1 MLASP
6 PMSTVPL
13 AHPVSR
19 PGGVIA
25 APARSVRAPIALAG
39 ALLAI
44 MLYAAFA
51 HGAIS
56 TSTDA
61 RIQVAV
67 AVVAAIAGAVG
78 LWSGALSFSAPRLA
92 LAGVG
97 LLVLFA
103 AWSGVTVLW
112 SVAPDQTWIELNRAI
127 AYLIVLCLAIA
138 LGASD
143 PRAVAWIAEGFLAVA
158 LAVTAYALGQKLLP
172 GLHVSGVFTLN
183 QTGPLPR
190 LQEPFGYWNALALF
204 VAMGVPGALALAVDW
219 TRRRG
224 ERVGALVALE
234 LMLLVIGFSYSR
246 GGMIALVVGLAVG
259 IALSAARLR
268 SLMWLAL
275 AGLALIPPL
284 VFGLSDHALTTA
296 NVALGVRERS
306 GLWLLVIVLV
316 SSSAL
321 MIAAQKLFELEATVH
336 VGPQRARAIGR
347 LLAALV
353 GAVILVGVLAVAVSS
368 RGLGGTISHEWKNF
382 TTTKASSVL
391 APNRLLSVNSANR
404 WVWWKEAAGAFSA
417 RPIAG
422 WGAGSFA
429 VVHLLYRRDTLSV
442 NQPHSVP
449 LQFLAETGAVGAI
462 LALAGFG
469 LLLAAAVRAVR
480 RTPASGERL
489 LWAALLAGAVTYGAH
504 ALYDWD
510 WNIPGVTFPALVFLG
525 VLAGAS
531 RRRDLDERAEGLRSM
546 ARIAVF
552 GPGMRALGIATLTLC
567 LCTFALSVVLPS
579 LAASKASTALAEAA
593 SDSPAT
599 VASAESDAKLAAR
612 LDPLSDSGPRVEATI
627 AFRDGQSS
635 AAIADLLDA
644 VKREPSDAQAWQQ
657 LATVEFALHET
668 QNGLLAMKRVLALDP
683 HAQDVATV
691 AGDTG
696 ATQSLVITPPQ
707 DSATARPLR
716 AR

>member
-13 AHPVSR
+13 AHPGSR
-19 PGGVIA
+19 PGGVVA
-25 APARSVRAPIALAG
+25 VPARSARAPVALAG

-61 RIQVAV
+61 QIQVAV

-78 LWSGALSFSAPRLA
+78 LWSRALSFSAPRLC

-97 LLVLFA
+97 LLALFA

-112 SVAPDQTWIELNRAI
+112 SVAPDQTWLELNRAI
-127 AYLIVLCLAIA
+127 TYVIVLCLAIA

-143 PRAVAWIAEGFLAVA
+143 PRSVMWIAEGFLGVAVA
-158 LAVTAYALGQKLLP
+158 VTVYALGQKLLP
-172 GLHVSGVFTLN
+172 GLHVSGIFTLN

-224 ERVGALVALE
+224 ERIGALVALE

-246 GGMIALVVGLAVG
+246 GGVIALVIGLGVG

-284 VFGLSDHALTTA
+284 VFGLSDHGLTTA
-296 NVALGVRERS
+296 NMALGARERS

-316 SSSAL
+316 SSSAM
-321 MIAAQKLFELEATVH
+321 MIAAHKLFELEATVH
-336 VGPQRARAIGR
+336 VGPPRGRAIGR
-347 LLAALV
+347 VVAALV
-353 GAVILVGVLAVAVSS
+353 GVLILVGVLAVAISP
-368 RGLGGTISHEWKNF
+368 RGLGGTISHEWTNF
-382 TTTKASSVL
+382 TATRASSVY

-422 WGAGSFA
+422 WGAGSFP

-449 LQFLAETGAVGAI
+449 LQFLAETGAIGAI
-462 LALAGFG
+462 LALVGFG

-480 RTPASGERL
+480 RTSAGGERL
-489 LWAALLAGAVTYGAH
+489 LWAALLAGAVIYAAH
-504 ALYDWD
+504 ALFDWD
-510 WNIPGVTFPALVFLG
+510 WDIPGVTFPALVFLG

-531 RRRDLDERAEGLRSM
+531 RRRDIEEAVASRS
-546 ARIAVF
+546 APTIAVF
-552 GPGMRALGIATLTLC
+552 GPGIRGLGIATLTLC
-567 LCTFALSVVLPS
+567 LCTFAISVVLPS

-593 SDSPAT
+593 SDSPGT
-599 VASAESDAKLAAR
+599 VASAEADAKLAAR
-612 LDPLSDSGPRVEATI
+612 LDPLSDAGPRVEATI
-627 AFRDGQSS
+627 AFRDGQFR

-657 LATVEFALHET
+657 LAAVEFALHDT

-691 AGDTG
+691 AGNTG
-696 ATQSLVITPPQ
+696 ATESLLTTPPQ
-707 DSATARPLR
+707 DSATADLLP